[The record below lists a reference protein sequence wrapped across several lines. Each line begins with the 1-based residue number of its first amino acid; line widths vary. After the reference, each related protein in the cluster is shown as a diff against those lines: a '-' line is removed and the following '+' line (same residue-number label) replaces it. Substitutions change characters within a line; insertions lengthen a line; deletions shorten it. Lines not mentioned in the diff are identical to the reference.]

1 MELTFQEKMKSYVKV
16 VLFLLMEVMAV
27 CAFSLGNSFIFQSII
42 IIILAIVA
50 SVVSYIE
57 YKKEEFT
64 TFLFFLFPLFMFG
77 LLAALSNF
85 TSDPAY
91 VLGKNIGANLLISFG
106 LGSFALTGY
115 LLSSHVEIKISKVI
129 FVIYCALAAY
139 VLINFLATMVQF
151 EPFYTLKY
159 KNYHVYYD
167 GQMNPT
173 PVGEMAFALM
183 GFSFK
188 EVSIQ
193 YYTFFANILLSSCLG
208 LLFVKY
214 KENKKQFIAYVAFTA
229 IALISLLFTINKMS
243 IFFTV
248 GELLVIATIFLL
260 YKYKEKINFKYVKF
274 TAGVI
279 AGFIGVLLIIFILNS
294 QNFFGEP
301 IKGIRD
307 AISGNSFLD
316 RLFNSNYFARK
327 IQPLFDGIFDFKS
340 KTYGYITMSA
350 DYFPKGTYTDG
361 MYPIGSWFFDSF
373 LVAGLFG
380 AILLAFFIGFGI
392 KRMFNYFK
400 TSDDGW
406 DNKILIAGFVFS
418 ILFYGLYGYDT
429 TPYVYSDDI
438 SPITLCGLFSIAIFL
453 MSYCFYRSNQKVEK
467 LQKEEG
473 NALNYE
479 ETIEL

>member
-16 VLFLLMEVMAV
+16 VLFLLLEVMAV

-50 SVVSYIE
+50 SVVSYVE

-64 TFLFFLFPLFMFG
+64 SFLFFLFPLFMFG

-91 VLGKNIGANLLISFG
+91 VLGKSVGVNLLISFG

-129 FVIYCALAAY
+129 FVVYCALAAY

-151 EPFYTLKY
+151 EPFYTLRY
-159 KNYHVYYD
+159 QNYHVYYD
-167 GQMNPT
+167 GLMNPT
-173 PVGEMAFALM
+173 PVSEMAFALM

-229 IALISLLFTINKMS
+229 IALISLLFTVNKMS
-243 IFFTV
+243 IIFTL
-248 GELLVIATIFLL
+248 GELLVIGCIFFL

-274 TAGVI
+274 TAGAI
-279 AGFIGVLLIIFILNS
+279 LGFAGVFLLFFILNS
-294 QNFFGEP
+294 QLFFGSE
-301 IKGIRD
+301 IKGVRD
-307 AISGNSFLD
+307 TISGNSLLD
-316 RLFNSNYFARK
+316 KIFNTNFFARK
-327 IQPLFDGIFDFKS
+327 INPLLDGIFDFKS
-340 KTYGYITMSA
+340 KTYGYVTMSS
-350 DYFPKGTYTDG
+350 DYFQGIYTDG
-361 MYPIGSWFFDSF
+361 MYPIGSWFFDTF

-380 AILLAFFIGFGI
+380 AILLTFFIGYGV
-392 KRMFNYFK
+392 KRMFAYFK
-400 TSDDGW
+400 ASNDGW
-406 DNKILIAGFVFS
+406 ENKILIAGFVFS
-418 ILFYGLYGYDT
+418 VLFYGLYGYDA

-467 LQKEEG
+467 PAKEEG
-473 NALNYE
+473 NAVNYE